1 MELPARVPYRLDA
14 TANDE
19 AGTAHG
25 GAVSAGGKSIK
36 QALEAVE
43 ENGTGREGRSCLTRL
58 ILMPP
63 AARMHRH
70 SGQLRQVPSCSLFFL

>member
-25 GAVSAGGKSIK
+25 GAMSAGEKSIK

-43 ENGTGREGRSCLTRL
+43 ENGTEREVR
-58 ILMPP
+58 
-63 AARMHRH
+63 AAFGPNADAFAPQAAPEF
-70 SGQLRQVPSCSLFFL
+70 SW